1 MIFEQK
7 RFAHSTVL
15 CANDILLKSKLVF
28 SNAKMSK
35 VQSLSMRGWFSQ
47 PMEEPTNLS
56 TNVLLDHEIPIKIQ
70 SQRTLISHIL
80 IWKVLESIK
89 KFLKPM
95 KISGK
100 VTKQF
105 LKSMKIHGNVTPNL
119 ETAAYL
125 CASYAQ
131 LMRELCAKSYHAPWA
146 GWSAGLCSSAAAE
159 NIDLWRL
166 FGTLCFRTGGK
177 NTKYT

>member
-15 CANDILLKSKLVF
+15 CANDFLLKCKLAS

-35 VQSLSMRGWFSQ
+35 VRSLSMRDWFSQ
-47 PMEEPTNLS
+47 PTEEPTNLS

-70 SQRTLISHIL
+70 SQRTRISQIL

-89 KFLKPM
+89 QFLKPM
-95 KISGK
+95 KINGK
-100 VTKQF
+100 GTKKL
-105 LKSMKIHGNVTPNL
+105 LKSMKIHGNATPNL

-131 LMRELCAKSYHAPWA
+131 PMRELCAKSYHAPWA

-166 FGTLCFRTGGK
+166 FGTLCFRTCGK
-177 NTKYT
+177 NCKYT